1 MGSEN
6 SALKHDALEEPPFTL
21 PSGVNI
27 YPAVLQRGK
36 LASVFVYKSE
46 NEDNVNKTAKHLKTL
61 RHPCLLRFLSCTVEI
76 DGIHLVTERV
86 QPVEKVLENLSS
98 SEICAGIYDVL
109 QALVFL
115 HDRGNLTHNNVC
127 LSSVFVSE
135 DGHWKLGGMETVCN
149 QKEATAEF
157 LRSIKSVREK
167 TGIPPEEMRAD
178 FQHLP
183 EGQGHSRDAYS
194 FGAMVENLLTFLNE
208 EVSED
213 VLFGFQQTVRSILLN
228 PDPAHRPPLSSLLSH
243 EFFRNDFL
251 EVVSFLN
258 TLTLK
263 TEEEKTE
270 FFKFL
275 LDRVAGLSEKLIAS
289 RLVPLLLNQLVF
301 AEPVAVKSFLPHLL
315 GPRIDKVG
323 ENQINGLLSPAVFQ
337 AHVSP
342 ALLKLFE
349 VHEEHV
355 RIVLLSHLDAYAELF
370 TQKELKN
377 IILPQVLLGL
387 RDTSDALV
395 AVTLQ
400 SLGVLVS
407 LLGPDVVVGGDRTKI
422 FKCSAPSF
430 TKTAD
435 LSPQESPTHIMSCQ
449 SKQTYKPLQN
459 NPSGVL
465 FKCPNSGNMSFSN
478 KNHVPRQDSH
488 AAFKKGE
495 QDSPLS
501 LNGGPAGLNASRSD
515 GSCRLG
521 IEKITEE
528 WPDWSEC
535 EEPETD
541 QSTTVCTGRQ
551 EEFCAGRSPCLTN
564 HPADK
569 KTWADKAYLP
579 SSQRSSG
586 NSPDALG
593 SDESAEPHLLPRT
606 LELKREFRTL
616 PSNSSSGP
624 SSNGSG
630 YDHKDLQDEISRQ
643 PKASHLERSPKLGGG
658 LGEEFTIQVKKKEL
672 HDPEL
677 DWFADMVPD
686 IKPASA
692 LQVLPELGP
701 CPVAQSNLDAVSS
714 SVGDAQK
721 VQFSAKFAAAA
732 VTEVDDIGWEEEE
745 ELKWEDE
752 TNW

>member
-6 SALKHDALEEPPFTL
+6 STLKRDALEEPPFTL

-27 YPAVLQRGK
+27 YPAALQQGK

-46 NEDNVNKTAKHLKTL
+46 NEDNVNKAAKHLKTL

-76 DGIHLVTERV
+76 NGIHLVTERV

-98 SEICAGIYDVL
+98 SEICAGIYDIL

-115 HDRGNLTHNNVC
+115 HDRGTLTHNNVC

-149 QKEATAEF
+149 QNEAMAEF
-157 LRSIKSVREK
+157 LRSIESVREK
-167 TGIPPEEMRAD
+167 MGIPPEEMRAG
-178 FQHLP
+178 FQRLP
-183 EGQGHSRDAYS
+183 EGQGHARDAYS

-213 VLFGFQQTVRSILLN
+213 VLFSFQQTVRSVLLN
-228 PDPAHRPPLSSLLSH
+228 PDPMCRPPLSTLLSH
-243 EFFRNDFL
+243 EFFR
-251 EVVSFLN
+251 
-258 TLTLK
+258 
-263 TEEEKTE
+263 
-270 FFKFL
+270 FL
-275 LDRVAGLSEKLIAS
+275 LDRVAGLSEKLIAL

-315 GPRIDKVG
+315 GPRMDKVG
-323 ENQINGLLSPAVFQ
+323 ENQINGLLSPAMFQ

-342 ALLKLFE
+342 VLLKLFE

-430 TKTAD
+430 TKTSD
-435 LSPQESPTHIMSCQ
+435 LSPEDSPTHIMSCQ

-465 FKCPNSGNMSFSN
+465 FKCPNSGNTSFSN
-478 KNHVPRQDSH
+478 KNHVPRQDSRV
-488 AAFKKGE
+488 ALRKGE
-495 QDSPLS
+495 QDASCS
-501 LNGGPAGLNASRSD
+501 LNGVPAGLNPLRDD
-515 GSCRLG
+515 GSCPLG
-521 IEKITEE
+521 TENTTEE

-535 EEPETD
+535 EEPETEKNA
-541 QSTTVCTGRQ
+541 TVNTETQ
-551 EEFCAGRSPCLTN
+551 EFHAGSGPCLTN
-564 HPADK
+564 HDLTDK
-569 KTWADKAYLP
+569 KTWADVAHNPPFK
-579 SSQRSSG
+579 SSSG
-586 NSPDALG
+586 NRP
-593 SDESAEPHLLPRT
+593 SDIAEPRLPPSM
-606 LELKREFRTL
+606 LELKRESRTL

-624 SSNGSG
+624 GSSSEG
-630 YDHKDLQDEISRQ
+630 YDHKDLWDKSSRQ
-643 PKASHLERSPKLGGG
+643 PKASHLERSPKWECS
-658 LGEEFTIQVKKKEL
+658 LGEEFTIQVKKKES

-692 LQVLPELGP
+692 LLILPELGP
-701 CPVAQSNLDAVSS
+701 HPVAQSNLDAVSS
-714 SVGDAQK
+714 SLGDAQK
-721 VQFSAKFAAAA
+721 VRFSSKFAAAA
-732 VTEVDDIGWEEEE
+732 VTEVDDVGWEEEE

-752 TNW
+752 TTW